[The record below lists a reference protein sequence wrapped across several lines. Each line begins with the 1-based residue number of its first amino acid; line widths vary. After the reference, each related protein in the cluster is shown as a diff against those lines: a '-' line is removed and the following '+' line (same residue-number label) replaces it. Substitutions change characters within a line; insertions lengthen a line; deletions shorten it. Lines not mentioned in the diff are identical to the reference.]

1 MKRFLVV
8 LAVSLVACSL
18 PAANSPNS
26 PKEVSFSLLKTA
38 PEKHKGKLITYS
50 EVFRDFATTFPPYME
65 MAGFKSTRWILLT
78 IGDLKLPVLIKKND
92 EVTAL
97 VADLQPGTT
106 VVVTGRIREF
116 KVDPKMPAY
125 AKYYLDAD
133 SVVPVPGVPVQ
144 PVNRNPA
151 VQEKQQ
157 QHQQEIKPRM
167 APNKKAAEPPPF

>member
-1 MKRFLVV
+1 MKRLLVV
-8 LAVSLVACSL
+8 LAVALAASSL

-38 PEKHKGKLITYS
+38 PEKYKGKLITYS
-50 EVFRDFATTFPPYME
+50 EVFRDFANTFPMYIE

-106 VVVTGRIREF
+106 VVVIGRIREF
-116 KVDPKMPAY
+116 KVDPLIPSY
-125 AKYYLDAD
+125 AKYYVDAD
-133 SVVPVPGVPVQ
+133 SIVPVSGAQ
-144 PVNRNPA
+144 AQQVNRNPA
-151 VQEKQQ
+151 VPQQ
-157 QHQQEIKPRM
+157 PQVKPRM
-167 APNKKAAEPPPF
+167 APNKKAVEPPPF